1 MKKFAINVAM
11 LPPDPVMNLA
21 LEWNQMLCK
30 ARPANISL
38 GKLQYLPH
46 ISMVMGC
53 IREEQLDQANELLQS
68 TAAQHS
74 VLALQVPHIRTVNT
88 ASGNIITLDINLTEE
103 LAALHASIVAAFQ
116 PLLTQDADE
125 AAINDIP
132 PISSDA
138 ITWINHYIPDQCF
151 DNFWPHI
158 TLGFGDPPPNFRPV
172 SFQGSRLAI
181 CHLGNRCT
189 CRTIL
194 AEAILKPLND

>member
-88 ASGNIITLDINLTEE
+88 ASGNWQRYTHRLLLHSSHCSPKMLT
-103 LAALHASIVAAFQ
+103 
-116 PLLTQDADE
+116 
-125 AAINDIP
+125 
-132 PISSDA
+132 
-138 ITWINHYIPDQCF
+138 
-151 DNFWPHI
+151 
-158 TLGFGDPPPNFRPV
+158 
-172 SFQGSRLAI
+172 
-181 CHLGNRCT
+181 
-189 CRTIL
+189 
-194 AEAILKPLND
+194 KPL